1 MKDKLT
7 QIKLFE
13 EIIVSESK
21 VQRSQT
27 SGILMATMKKV
38 KEDRLLKAEL
48 ASVEFNKKK
57 KQEEIEKIKESNI
70 SELIER
76 KKLLN
81 TIEEK
86 IKADEEL
93 DDLPDLE

>member
-21 VQRSQT
+21 IQRSQT

>member
-1 MKDKLT
+1 MT

-21 VQRSQT
+21 VQRSQV
-27 SGILMATMKKV
+27 SGMLMATMKKV
-38 KEDRLLKAEL
+38 KEDRLLKAEM
-48 ASVEFNKKK
+48 ANVKIGKMR
-57 KQEEIEKIKESNI
+57 KQAEIEKVKEANI

-76 KKLLN
+76 KKELN
-81 TIEEK
+81 GIEEK
-86 IKADEEL
+86 IKADADL

>member
-1 MKDKLT
+1 MT

-21 VQRSQT
+21 VQRSQV
-27 SGILMATMKKV
+27 SGMLMATMKKV
-38 KEDRLLKAEL
+38 KEDRLLKAEM
-48 ASVEFNKKK
+48 ANVEIGKKRK
-57 KQEEIEKIKESNI
+57 HAEIEKVKEANI

-76 KKLLN
+76 KKELN
-81 TIEEK
+81 GIEEK
-86 IKADEEL
+86 IKADADL